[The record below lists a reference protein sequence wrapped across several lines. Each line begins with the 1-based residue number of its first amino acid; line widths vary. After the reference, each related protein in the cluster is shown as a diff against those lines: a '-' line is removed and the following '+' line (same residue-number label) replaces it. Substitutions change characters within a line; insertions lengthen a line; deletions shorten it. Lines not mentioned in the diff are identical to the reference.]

1 MRVFLIFCLLI
12 VPAAVSAQVWQANLD
27 SKVRFYQTTDFGILL
42 AASDNSLYAFDSDTG
57 ERLWRRKH
65 KGLDET
71 SITPIPSTDL
81 VLISTDEG
89 DKSRVEAIDLLSGER
104 IWRSEKVKGDVMQIA
119 VDPDSDLL
127 AVILVKKAKGK
138 IGGEI
143 KRSPVIHALKL
154 SDGDELWR
162 RQLDSD
168 VEMMPSRFDSDGEV
182 PFTLDNFRPPL
193 ILDGRVFVFYEGV
206 TAYDARS
213 GEQAFRE
220 EFKVNEGGLALTE
233 SDAVIDDR
241 FLYVSGRGK
250 IRAIDRKSLKIEWE
264 AKDLGIAAEMALVG
278 NSLFVRTGGQFTR
291 LKDGEIEG
299 KGPFGVSAIDVGSGK
314 TQWRYKGAD
323 KGMTNFVFPNA
334 QTILFAD
341 RDDLVAIEARTGKKL
356 SSTEHKI
363 EKAQFVLINETGSAV
378 VGGRVEIA
386 AFPVPSPRFDVRSSL
401 SRSEPTSFTRL
412 GFAGSNGQDLALW
425 RVKHKA
431 PARGVFRIVAGIAL
445 RAAAVYFR
453 YGGLGSTALNMW
465 RGAGT
470 VRSILNLRWSGLKTR
485 FGSFD
490 LTTLAANAAGNY
502 VSNRLTVFGIAA
514 RTANLANRVSG
525 LQIRRASILS
535 QITPSRAEI
544 QESFL
549 DRIDPVRRIEK
560 LSDLLLRRKRL
571 ADLRGNYMYYY
582 TDLPEPFD
590 RKGLV
595 GVNIH
600 TGRDERFVLAS
611 DPDARFVTDETI
623 GYLFSANGNGLAGFE
638 ILQR

>member
-12 VPAAVSAQVWQANLD
+12 VPAAVSAQIWQENLD
-27 SKVRFYQTTDFGILL
+27 SKVRFYQTTEFGIVL
-42 AASDNSLYAFDSDTG
+42 AASDNSLFAFDSNTG

-65 KGLDET
+65 KGLNET

-89 DKSRVEAIDLLSGER
+89 NKSRVEAIDLLSGER
-104 IWRSEKVKGDVMQIA
+104 IWRSDKVRGDVMQLA
-119 VDPDSDLL
+119 VDPESDLL
-127 AVILVKKAKGK
+127 AVILVKSAKGK

-154 SDGDELWR
+154 SDGEELWR
-162 RQLDSD
+162 KQLDSD

-206 TAYDARS
+206 TAYDAKS
-213 GEQAFRE
+213 GEAAFRE

-233 SDAVIDDR
+233 SDAVIDDQ
-241 FLYVSGRGK
+241 FIYVSGRGK

-264 AKDLGIAAEMALVG
+264 AKDLGVAAEMALVG
-278 NSLFVRTGGQFTR
+278 NALYVRTGGQFTR
-291 LKDGEIEG
+291 LKDGEIDER
-299 KGPFGVSAIDVGSGK
+299 GPFGVSAIDARSGK
-314 TQWRYKGAD
+314 TLWRFKGAD

-334 QTILFAD
+334 QTIMFAD
-341 RDDLVAIEARTGKKL
+341 RDDLLAIEARTGKKL

-386 AFPVPSPRFDVRSSL
+386 AFRVPSPRFEVRATST
-401 SRSEPTSFTRL
+401 RIEPET
-412 GFAGSNGQDLALW
+412 FARFQAAGLKDQDLALW

-431 PARGVFRIVAGIAL
+431 PARGVLRLVSGIAL
-445 RAAAVYFR
+445 RAAAIYFR
-453 YGGLGSTALNMW
+453 YGGLGNTALNMW

-470 VRSILNLRWSGLKTR
+470 VRSILNLRWSGLRSR

-490 LTTLAANAAGNY
+490 LTTLASNAAGSF

-514 RTANLANRVSG
+514 RSANLANRVSG
-525 LQIRRASILS
+525 LQIRRASILN
-535 QITPSRAEI
+535 QITPSRAEV

-571 ADLRGNYMYYY
+571 AELRGNYMYFY
-582 TDLPEPFD
+582 TDLREPFD

-600 TGRDERFVLAS
+600 TGRDERFILNPE
-611 DPDARFVTDETI
+611 PDSRFVTDETTSSLI
-623 GYLFSANGNGLAGFE
+623 SANGSTISAFE
-638 ILQR
+638 ILNR